1 MRLIQRAGLAALVL
15 AFGLASAASA
25 QTCGDDARGFPA
37 WLESFKQRA
46 VASGIP
52 PQVVQSA
59 LAGVTYNPRVVQ
71 LDRNQRSF
79 RLSFEEFY
87 ARRVNNAMINQGKR
101 LIQQHRAL
109 FDQLERT
116 YGVPPEILVAIW
128 GLETGFGRDVGNMSV
143 IRSLATLAYDCRRS
157 EFFTNELMHALM
169 IVQRGDM
176 RPDQMIGAW
185 AGEIGQTQFLA
196 SSYIRFAV
204 DGDGNGRRDLIRSV
218 PDVLASTANYLRAH
232 GWQPGA
238 SWGPGTH
245 NYEVIRQWNRASVYV
260 QTISV
265 MATRLA
271 Q

>member
-1 MRLIQRAGLAALVL
+1 MKRAGLALVMII
-15 AFGLASAASA
+15 GLSSAAAA
-25 QTCGDDARGFPA
+25 QTCGNDARGFPA

-46 VASGIP
+46 VASGIS
-52 PQVVQSA
+52 PQVVQAA

-143 IRSLATLAYDCRRS
+143 IRSLATLAYDCRRT
-157 EFFTNELMHALM
+157 EFFTNELIHALM

-176 RPDQMIGAW
+176 RPD
-185 AGEIGQTQFLA
+185 
-196 SSYIRFAV
+196 
-204 DGDGNGRRDLIRSV
+204 
-218 PDVLASTANYLRAH
+218 
-232 GWQPGA
+232 
-238 SWGPGTH
+238 
-245 NYEVIRQWNRASVYV
+245 
-260 QTISV
+260 
-265 MATRLA
+265 
-271 Q
+271 